1 MAAGAGKSFCLLG
14 SFLKF
19 CHHPRTRGVIFRK
32 TTKQLSNSGGLFDAA
47 IQLYKKVDPAL
58 KVRNRDLEIIF
69 SSGATLKFAYL
80 DNPSDKYNW
89 QGAELNFLGFD
100 EIQQLSRE
108 NVVYLFSRLRSTSVD
123 FKKQIFATGNP
134 DYDSFM
140 REWVEYALDE
150 RGIPIIRDEYPNR
163 YFVQVSGGG
172 MEWADSREE
181 LEKIYGTGGESGI
194 LSFKFIPGNIYSN
207 PVLMKA
213 DPSYISKLKALPLVE
228 KERLLYGSWYARE
241 SASGY
246 WKQHWVIEVLYPP
259 AKVLKRVRAWDLSFT
274 KPNESSSKNPDY
286 TAGVLMS
293 KDVKS
298 LYTVED
304 VVRIRDRAHVVEEL
318 ILNTARADGT
328 DVVVGLPLDPAGGG
342 AYVKGLQK
350 RLLEAGFICRLVKP
364 TRAKVQRFAPFAA
377 VAEGGFVSIVKGEW
391 NADYHRELETFDGTN
406 NYKDDQ
412 ADASSDCFV
421 LLNKQAP
428 LPSFSL
434 PDLTQATS
442 FGFQTTQLPTGAAPL
457 QQGEFT

>member
-1 MAAGAGKSFCLLG
+1 VDY
-14 SFLKF
+14 
-19 CHHPRTRGVIFRK
+19 P
-32 TTKQLSNSGGLFDAA
+32 KQ
-47 IQLYKKVDPAL
+47 
-58 KVRNRDLEIIF
+58 
-69 SSGATLKFAYL
+69 
-80 DNPSDKYNW
+80 
-89 QGAELNFLGFD
+89 
-100 EIQQLSRE
+100 
-108 NVVYLFSRLRSTSVD
+108 VV
-123 FKKQIFATGNP
+123 ATGNP
-134 DYDSFM
+134 DYDSFL
-140 REWVEYALDE
+140 REWVEHSLDD
-150 RGIPIIRDEYPNR
+150 RGIPIRRDVYPNR

-172 MEWADSREE
+172 IEWADSRED

-194 LSFKFIPGNIYSN
+194 LSFKFVAGNIYDN
-207 PVLMKA
+207 PPLMKS
-213 DPSYISKLKALPLVE
+213 DPSYVSKLKALPLVE

-246 WKQHWVIEVLYPP
+246 WKQHWVTEVLYPP
-259 AKVLKRVRAWDLSFT
+259 ARVLKRVRAWDLAFT
-274 KPNESSSKNPDY
+274 QPNESSSKNPDY

-293 KDVKS
+293 KDTKS

-318 ILNTARADGT
+318 IISTARADGS
-328 DVVVGLPLDPAGGG
+328 DVVVGLPLDPSGGG

-364 TRAKVQRFAPFAA
+364 IRAKVQRFAPFAA

-442 FGFQTTQLPTGAAPL
+442 FGFQTTQLPTGVAPL
-457 QQGEFT
+457 QQGEFA